1 MASSLLGILMMLT
14 QLIMSTGFES
24 GEEGPTAVLTST
36 TKPNLD
42 PLADLTESA
51 QKILLVMVILAITL
65 IANNFVEKAH
75 LPVPEA
81 IVTVAIGVVAG
92 LIIKFTP
99 LAEETITQY
108 EDQSARQ
115 FMLFFIAPIIFAEG
129 YGMKSRQFF
138 ENISRILSHAFIG
151 TVISAFVVAAFV
163 YYLPPATGYKTTIP
177 FIQCMTF
184 GVLISATDPVTTLAI
199 FKSMN
204 MVENGLSHLYFSV
217 LGESILNDAVA
228 ITLFDGLSDVV
239 RENKEVDFGVVMSI
253 VGGFLVTFFGS
264 MLIGIVCGL
273 CAALI
278 LKFGM
283 LGAHEPE
290 EEHYHFNVPEIGVA
304 LTLAYLPF
312 LIASSIDGQSGIVA
326 VLFAGIVMR
335 HFAHYNLTETSRN
348 LFLPT
353 IELMAS
359 VSECYVF
366 LILGIG
372 VFLQRNDGYSVNII
386 LWASVG
392 CLVGRFLNVYP
403 ISFVVN
409 KTSRCEQLTANE
421 FHVVWF
427 AGLRGAIAFMCAMRF
442 PMPEDGQNDFRDLFL
457 CTTTI
462 ITLISMLL
470 LGWPTGSVLRCLN
483 IKAHEEPLLSVVDE
497 DQARN
502 PQAKK
507 QSRLMNA
514 IETERATS
522 FSKSLKRIFMTQEA
536 AEERASN
543 MQRASEARLAMRQS
557 LGAPSARDS
566 RPPLGGGRSS
576 NAIGDRPS
584 ADPSPGRPSND
595 GRPSGALSYGRT
607 SSLRGLPRGSGPL
620 EGRLSSSRS
629 FRTLCNP

>member
-1 MASSLLGILMMLT
+1 MVFTLTGIALMLAQMDMAVGV
-14 QLIMSTGFES
+14 
-24 GEEGPTAVLTST
+24 EEGPTLSPT
-36 TKPNLD
+36 PNVD
-42 PLADLTESA
+42 PLANLTVSA
-51 QKILLVMVILAITL
+51 QHILLLIGLLSITL
-65 IANNFVEKAH
+65 IINNFIEKAH

-92 LIIKFTP
+92 AIIQLFP
-99 LAEETITQY
+99 NISSSTIMLY

-138 ENISRILSHAFIG
+138 ENITRILTHAFVG
-151 TVISAFVVAAFV
+151 TVISSFIVAAFV
-163 YYLPPATGYKTTIP
+163 YYLPPLTGYDKTIP
-177 FIQCMTF
+177 FIQCLTF

-239 RENKEVDFGVVMSI
+239 RDGQPITGSTVLGI
-253 VGGFLVTFFGS
+253 IGGFCATFFGS
-264 MLIGIVCGL
+264 MAIGIVCGL
-273 CAALI
+273 FTALV

-283 LGAHEPE
+283 LASHEPE

-304 LTLAYLPF
+304 ISLAYLPF

-326 VLFAGIVMR
+326 VLFTGIVMR

-359 VSECYVF
+359 LSETYVF
-366 LILGIG
+366 LILGVG
-372 VFLQRNDGYSVNII
+372 VFLQKTDGYSWNII
-386 LWASVG
+386 LWSIAG
-392 CLVGRFLNVYP
+392 CLVGRLFNVYP
-403 ISFVVN
+403 ISFLVN
-409 KTSRCEQLTANE
+409 KTSRSQQLTANE

-442 PMPEDGQNDFRDLFL
+442 PVPEDGSTNFKDLFL
-457 CTTTI
+457 CTTVI
-462 ITLISMLL
+462 ITLISMVC
-470 LGWPTGSVLRCLN
+470 LGWPTGSFLRCLN
-483 IKAHEEPLLSVVDE
+483 IKAPEAPLLSVVDE
-497 DQARN
+497 DA
-502 PQAKK
+502 PQNINSKK
-507 QSRLMNA
+507 DQSRLMNA
-514 IETERATS
+514 IETPRATAI
-522 FSKSLKRIFMTQEA
+522 SKSLKRIFMTEQA
-536 AEERASN
+536 AEERSSN
-543 MQRASEARLAMRQS
+543 MHRAHEARTS
-557 LGAPSARDS
+557 LNRESSGARDS

-576 NAIGDRPS
+576 NVLGEPRTTDVSGGRPS
-584 ADPSPGRPSND
+584 AAYEEGRH
-595 GRPSGALSYGRT
+595 SGALSYGRT
-607 SSLRGLPRGSGPL
+607 SSARGLPRGSGPL
-620 EGRLSSSRS
+620 EGRLSSARS

>member
-1 MASSLLGILMMLT
+1 MA
-14 QLIMSTGFES
+14 
-24 GEEGPTAVLTST
+24 T
-36 TKPNLD
+36 TTTNPNSD
-42 PLADLTESA
+42 PLADLTDSA
-51 QKILLVMVILAITL
+51 QKILLVMTLLAITL

-75 LPVPEA
+75 LPIPEA
-81 IVTVAIGVVAG
+81 IVTVVVGVLAG
-92 LIIKFTP
+92 LVIKFS
-99 LAEETITQY
+99 AMSETYITEY
-108 EDQSARQ
+108 EDKSARQ

-163 YYLPPATGYKTTIP
+163 YYLPPVTGYKSTLP

-184 GVLISATDPVTTLAI
+184 GVLISATDPVTTLSI

-239 RENKEVDFGVVMSI
+239 KENKEVDGSVVLSI
-253 VGGFLVTFFGS
+253 IGGFCATFFGS
-264 MLIGIVCGL
+264 MIIGVVCGL
-273 CAALI
+273 FASLI

-312 LIASSIDGQSGIVA
+312 LIASSINGQSGIVA

-353 IELMAS
+353 VELLAGL
-359 VSECYVF
+359 SETYVF

-372 VFLQRNDGYSVNII
+372 VFLERSNGYSATII
-386 LWASVG
+386 LWAIVG
-392 CLVGRFLNVYP
+392 CLIGRALNVYP

-409 KTSRCEQLTANE
+409 KTSKSTQLTANE

-442 PMPEDGQNDFRDLFL
+442 PVPDDGSDNNRNLFL

-462 ITLISMLL
+462 LTLISMVV
-470 LGWPTGSVLRCLN
+470 LGWPTGAVLRCLN

-497 DQARN
+497 EQAPN
-502 PQAKK
+502 PRAKK

-514 IETERATS
+514 IETERATE
-522 FSKSLKRIFMTQEA
+522 FAKSLKRVFMTQEA
-536 AEERASN
+536 TEERAAN
-543 MQRASEARLAMRQS
+543 MERASAARLTLRQS
-557 LGAPSARDS
+557 LGALGARDS

-576 NAIGDRPS
+576 NALGERPS
-584 ADPSPGRPSND
+584 AAPSND

-607 SSLRGLPRGSGPL
+607 SSVRGLPRGSGPL
-620 EGRLSSSRS
+620 EGRESSARS

>member
-1 MASSLLGILMMLT
+1 MVFSLIGIATLLAQLVIASGVEAGDDPI
-14 QLIMSTGFES
+14 
-24 GEEGPTAVLTST
+24 V
-36 TKPNLD
+36 D
-42 PLADLTESA
+42 PLANLTGSA
-51 QKILLVMVILAITL
+51 RQILLVIGLLAITL
-65 IANNFVEKAH
+65 IANNFIEKAH
-75 LPVPEA
+75 LPIPEA
-81 IVTVAIGVVAG
+81 IVTVVIGVVAG
-92 LIIKFTP
+92 FIIELFPDVKQ
-99 LAEETITQY
+99 ATITQY

-138 ENISRILSHAFIG
+138 ENITRILTHAFIG
-151 TVISAFVVAAFV
+151 TVISSFVVAAFV
-163 YYLPPATGYKTTIP
+163 YYLPPLTGYQPTQPASSDRIP

-204 MVENGLSHLYFSV
+204 MVENGLAHLYFSV

-239 RENKEVDFGVVMSI
+239 RKNEEVTSSVVLSI
-253 VGGFLVTFFGS
+253 AGGFCATFFGS
-264 MLIGIVCGL
+264 MIIGILCGL
-273 CAALI
+273 FAALI

-304 LTLAYLPF
+304 ITLAYLPF

-359 VSECYVF
+359 ISETYVF

-372 VFLQRNDGYSVNII
+372 VFLQKTDGYSANII
-386 LWASVG
+386 LWSIAG
-392 CLVGRFLNVYP
+392 CLVGRLLNVYP
-403 ISFVVN
+403 ISFVIN
-409 KTSRCEQLTANE
+409 MASQSTRLYPNE
-421 FHVVWF
+421 FHVMWF

-442 PMPEDGQNDFRDLFL
+442 PKPEGGTDNNKDLFL
-457 CTTTI
+457 CTTVI
-462 ITLISMLL
+462 ITLVSMVV
-470 LGWPTGSVLRCLN
+470 LGWPTGSVLRCLKV
-483 IKAHEEPLLSVVDE
+483 KAHDEPLLSVVDE
-497 DQARN
+497 DQPHDQQSKR
-502 PQAKK
+502 

-514 IETERATS
+514 IETPRAEAV
-522 FSKSLKRIFMTQEA
+522 SKSLKRIFMTQEA
-536 AEERASN
+536 AEERTTN
-543 MQRASEARLAMRQS
+543 RERASEARLSMRQS
-557 LGAPSARDS
+557 AGSRDS

-576 NAIGDRPS
+576 GPLGEPRAT
-584 ADPSPGRPSND
+584 DPTAGRLSNDGGRPSQ
-595 GRPSGALSYGRT
+595 PLSYGRT
-607 SSLRGLPRGSGPL
+607 SSVRGLPRGSGPL

>member
-1 MASSLLGILMMLT
+1 MVFFLMGITVMLARPTISTAFEAAEVATPLLT
-14 QLIMSTGFES
+14 T
-24 GEEGPTAVLTST
+24 TSN
-36 TKPNLD
+36 PD
-42 PLADLTESA
+42 PLANLTGSA
-51 QKILLVMVILAITL
+51 REILLVIGILGITL
-65 IANNFVEKAH
+65 IANNFIEKAH
-75 LPVPEA
+75 LPIPEA
-81 IVTVAIGVVAG
+81 IVTVAIGVLAG
-92 LIIKFTP
+92 LLMQVTNNEGAFIH
-99 LAEETITQY
+99 QY

-138 ENISRILSHAFIG
+138 ENITRILSHAFIG

-163 YYLPPATGYKTTIP
+163 YYLPPLTGYPHQIP

-239 RENKEVDFGVVMSI
+239 KENQPVTSSVVLSI
-253 VGGFLVTFFGS
+253 IGGFCATFFGS
-264 MLIGIVCGL
+264 MAIGVVCGL
-273 CAALI
+273 FASLI

-312 LIASSIDGQSGIVA
+312 LIASSINGQSGIVA

-353 IELMAS
+353 VELMAS
-359 VSECYVF
+359 ISETYVF
-366 LILGIG
+366 LVLGIG
-372 VFLQRNDGYSVNII
+372 VFLQRKDGYSANII
-386 LWASVG
+386 LWSIVG
-392 CLVGRFLNVYP
+392 CLVGRLLNVYP

-409 KTSRCEQLTANE
+409 ITSRSTQLTSNE

-442 PMPEDGQNDFRDLFL
+442 PRPNDGGDDYTDLFL

-462 ITLISMLL
+462 ITLISMVC
-470 LGWPTGSVLRCLN
+470 LGWPTGAVLRCLN
-483 IKAHEEPLLSVVDE
+483 VKGREEPLLSVVNE
-497 DQARN
+497 DQ
-502 PQAKK
+502 PQNTHHKK
-507 QSRLMNA
+507 QSRLMDA
-514 IETERATS
+514 IEAPRAEA
-522 FSKSLKRIFMTQEA
+522 FAKSLKKIFMTQEA
-536 AEERASN
+536 VEERSIN
-543 MQRASEARLAMRQS
+543 RERASEARLQMRQS
-557 LGAPSARDS
+557 SASRDS

-576 NAIGDRPS
+576 NALGERPS
-584 ADPSPGRPSND
+584 ADPSAGRVADEGGRPSFV
-595 GRPSGALSYGRT
+595 GAYGRT
-607 SSLRGLPRGSGPL
+607 SSTRGLPRGSGPL
-620 EGRLSSSRS
+620 EGRPSASRS